1 MLNNER
7 MLLKWIIKKNQTFIT
22 NSQRNNIHMDS
33 CTHRQI
39 QHTTITY
46 FKHRRL
52 FLTPA
57 DGGRTC
63 RSLQSFAALS
73 YNFAALSYNI
83 VEVKPY
89 VTRAIK
95 MKRKPLR
102 YNCDNVIFILYS
114 FTTHERILMTMSK
127 LHLNICILL
136 TVFIQF

>member
-95 MKRKPLR
+95 MNENH
-102 YNCDNVIFILYS
+102 YATTVIMSCLYYIRS
-114 FTTHERILMTMSK
+114 PHTNGSWWPWVSYTWTF
-127 LHLNICILL
+127 
-136 TVFIQF
+136 VFC